1 MMKTMLPAVAAVLF
15 LLAGCATAPRYQK
28 MLVVGDSLTACAP
41 LPALGWN
48 HDWGLAATARENDFV
63 HRLHGQLKKHSPALR
78 LAVDSIMYQDEMTGW
93 VHLIPC
99 DADLVVIQLSENY
112 QGGISLEEYRD
123 AYAQMIDELR
133 EGSPKTI
140 VCLGPWKNTQLEP
153 VIAEAAQSRN
163 AIFVSLREIYDDP
176 ANHAA
181 SEGVYPKAGDFPGD
195 RGMAAIARAILAA
208 L

>member
-1 MMKTMLPAVAAVLF
+1 MKTMLPAVAAVLF

-153 VIAEAAQSRN
+153 VIAEAAKSVITMGPLAGLGIYNIGDDYYDAYINYKQTKH
-163 AIFVSLREIYDDP
+163 AIGLLNP
-176 ANHAA
+176 AN
-181 SEGVYPKAGDFPGD
+181 PK
-195 RGMAAIARAILAA
+195 
-208 L
+208 

>member
-1 MMKTMLPAVAAVLF
+1 
-15 LLAGCATAPRYQK
+15 
-28 MLVVGDSLTACAP
+28 
-41 LPALGWN
+41 
-48 HDWGLAATARENDFV
+48 
-63 HRLHGQLKKHSPALR
+63 
-78 LAVDSIMYQDEMTGW
+78 MTGW

-163 AIFVSLREIYDDP
+163 AIFISLREIYDDP